1 MKKTSIILSIVALIV
16 FTISCTKETAEDIA
30 PLVTTASMSASV
42 DGNDWTSITRV
53 TKHYSNLNSF
63 VITGT
68 STNGEIM
75 VVTVKGD
82 VVGTYTSSASIDSAS
97 AQVGVVWKPSTSLNY
112 VSKGGTVNITEINT
126 SETRISG
133 TFNFELV
140 NSSDLNDVFNITS
153 GKFEN
158 VKYSVSDSSKVAV
171 Y

>member
-1 MKKTSIILSIVALIV
+1 MKRISIILSIAAIIV

-42 DGNDWTSITRV
+42 NDTAWTSITRV
-53 TKHYSNLNSF
+53 TKLYSNLNTF

-68 STNGEIM
+68 STSGKVIA
-75 VVTVKGD
+75 VTIKGD
-82 VVGTYTSSASIDSAS
+82 QVGTYTSSASIDSAS
-97 AQVGVVWKPSTSLNY
+97 AQVGAVWKPSTSLNY
-112 VSKGGTVNITEINT
+112 VSKGGTVNITDINT

-140 NSSDLNDVFNITS
+140 NSSNLSDVFNITS